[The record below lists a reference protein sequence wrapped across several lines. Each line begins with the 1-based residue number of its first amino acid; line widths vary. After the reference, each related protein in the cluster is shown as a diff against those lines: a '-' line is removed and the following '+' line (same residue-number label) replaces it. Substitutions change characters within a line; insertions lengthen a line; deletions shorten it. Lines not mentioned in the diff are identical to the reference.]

1 MNAEFAERGAL
12 QLAIGRM
19 IFDPLRVAAKTVA
32 LMQHRHVA
40 VGKPRAF
47 VEMTAGE
54 RAQAVEMRLDV
65 AEQRIGQMNAK
76 QIRQRRIGAVEIHS
90 GCIRRQQ
97 SRLLGGSRHI
107 VVFARLVHLQLLFVP
122 PRVLD
127 DIDHVRIKQAAKIT
141 SEENPMAGSYRII
154 GAEMS
159 PYSVKVR
166 SYFRYKAIPHQWIL
180 RNAASQAE
188 YEKYAKIPIIP
199 LVVTPE
205 GVGIQDSTPII
216 DAMETLYPE
225 PSIHPDDAV
234 TNFISAL
241 IEEFGDEWGNKW
253 MFHYRWARDVDQI
266 SAAGRIARM
275 RGPKASEQEH
285 AGFAGKI
292 RARMVDRVWFVG
304 SNAVTAP
311 QIEAGFLAMLEL
323 LDSHLAGRPYLFG
336 GRPAFGDF
344 GLWGQ
349 IYEMWT
355 DPTAGA
361 IIGGGA
367 PHVLDWVHR
376 MLWPKAEGKFE
387 AWPTLAPTLMPI
399 LTKQVG
405 SQFMPWTCANEK
417 ALAESQ
423 EEFSVTLGDNIWT
436 QKPQKYHARSLGMLR
451 AKYAAVADKAAL
463 DPVLEGA
470 GCLAG
475 LRG

>member
-1 MNAEFAERGAL
+1 M
-12 QLAIGRM
+12 
-19 IFDPLRVAAKTVA
+19 
-32 LMQHRHVA
+32 
-40 VGKPRAF
+40 
-47 VEMTAGE
+47 
-54 RAQAVEMRLDV
+54 
-65 AEQRIGQMNAK
+65 
-76 QIRQRRIGAVEIHS
+76 
-90 GCIRRQQ
+90 
-97 SRLLGGSRHI
+97 GG
-107 VVFARLVHLQLLFVP
+107 
-122 PRVLD
+122 D
-127 DIDHVRIKQAAKIT
+127 
-141 SEENPMAGSYRII
+141 YRII

-159 PYSVKVR
+159 PYSVKLR
-166 SYFRYKAIPHQWIL
+166 SYFRYKAIPHQWVL

-188 YEKYAKIPIIP
+188 YEKYARMPIIP

-205 GVGIQDSTPII
+205 GTGLQDSTPVI
-216 DAMETLYPE
+216 DAMEKLFPE

-234 TNFISAL
+234 ASFVSAL

-275 RGPKASEQEH
+275 RGPAADEEKH
-285 AGFAGKI
+285 AAFAGQV
-292 RARMVDRVWFVG
+292 RARMVERVWFVG
-304 SNAVTAP
+304 SNALTAP
-311 QIEAGFLAMLEL
+311 QIEAGFIDMLGL
-323 LDSHLAGRPYLFG
+323 LDVHLADRPYLFG

-376 MLWPKAEGKFE
+376 MLWPKAEGRFE
-387 AWPTLAPTLMPI
+387 AWSKLEPTLMPI
-399 LTKQVG
+399 LTRQVG
-405 SQFMPWTCANEK
+405 AQFMPWSCANEK
-417 ALAESQ
+417 ALAEQ
-423 EEFSVTLGDNIWT
+423 REEFSVTLGGKVWT

-451 AKYAAVADKAAL
+451 AKYAAAADKARL
-463 DPVLEGA
+463 DPVLEQA

>member
-1 MNAEFAERGAL
+1 M
-12 QLAIGRM
+12 
-19 IFDPLRVAAKTVA
+19 
-32 LMQHRHVA
+32 
-40 VGKPRAF
+40 
-47 VEMTAGE
+47 
-54 RAQAVEMRLDV
+54 
-65 AEQRIGQMNAK
+65 
-76 QIRQRRIGAVEIHS
+76 
-90 GCIRRQQ
+90 
-97 SRLLGGSRHI
+97 GG
-107 VVFARLVHLQLLFVP
+107 
-122 PRVLD
+122 D
-127 DIDHVRIKQAAKIT
+127 
-141 SEENPMAGSYRII
+141 YRII

-159 PYSVKVR
+159 PYSVKLR

-188 YEKYAKIPIIP
+188 YEKYARVPIIP

-205 GVGIQDSTPII
+205 GTGLQDSTPVI
-216 DAMETLYPE
+216 DAMEKLFPE

-234 TNFISAL
+234 ASFISAL

-275 RGPKASEQEH
+275 RGPAADEEKH
-285 AGFAGKI
+285 AAFAGQV
-292 RARMVDRVWFVG
+292 RARMVERVWFVG
-304 SNAVTAP
+304 SNALTAP
-311 QIEAGFLAMLEL
+311 QIEAGFIDMLGL
-323 LDSHLAGRPYLFG
+323 LDVHLADRPYLFG

-376 MLWPKAEGKFE
+376 MLWPKAEGRFE
-387 AWPTLAPTLMPI
+387 AWSKLEPTLMPI
-399 LTKQVG
+399 LTRQVG
-405 SQFMPWTCANEK
+405 AQFMPWSCANEK
-417 ALAESQ
+417 ALAEQ
-423 EEFSVTLGDNIWT
+423 REEFSVTLGGKVWT

-451 AKYAAVADKAAL
+451 AKYAAAADKARL
-463 DPVLEGA
+463 DPVLEQA

-475 LRG
+475 LHG